1 MRKYN
6 DDKYKTASI
15 LGSFNRH
22 YEIICN
28 TANYFEQNGIK
39 VLAPKITTIKQN
51 VDGYAILNT
60 DTSTEA
66 VILEKDFLDNCM
78 KSDFVYVCN
87 KEGYLGKTVMLELG
101 FMLGKGQEVFFME
114 SPVEEKLI
122 LEMTQKAPIIFS
134 PEDLVKMIK
143 VHNDFQWVDFS
154 GNDLCDRLDN
164 READFRFPSND
175 GDER

>member
-6 DDKYKTASI
+6 DDKYRTASI

-28 TANYFEQNGIK
+28 TANYFKQNGIK
-39 VLAPKITTIKQN
+39 LLAPEITTIKQN
-51 VDGYAILNT
+51 TDGYAILDT

-66 VILEKDFLDNCM
+66 VTLEKNFLDNCM

-87 KEGYLGKTVMLELG
+87 KDGYLGKTVMLELG

-114 SPVEEKLI
+114 RPVEEKLI
-122 LEMTQKAPIIFS
+122 LEMTQKAPIVFS
-134 PEDLVKMIK
+134 PEDLVQMIK
-143 VHNDFQWVDFS
+143 SHNNFQWVDFL
-154 GNDLCDRLDN
+154 GNDLFDRFDN
-164 READFRFPSND
+164 RKADFKLPSNEK
-175 GDER
+175 DER